1 VSVRRRWRGQGVA
14 KALCS
19 ASFRVLRERG
29 MDEAWLGVDGK
40 NPTGALQ
47 LYEGL
52 GFAARRR
59 WMAYGRPLD
68 RSAPEGWT
76 PGAEA

>member
-1 VSVRRRWRGQGVA
+1 
-14 KALCS
+14 
-19 ASFRVLRERG
+19 
-29 MDEAWLGVDGK
+29 MDEAWLGVDGT

-52 GFAARRR
+52 GFSSVRR

-68 RSAPEGWT
+68 RPAPEGWM
-76 PGAEA
+76 PGTGA